1 MESMMTEKEKMLAG
15 EHYHSRDPEL
25 IAMYHRCRKLLR
37 EFGEAG
43 SEDADRKQDI
53 LSRLLGRVG
62 ENVWIEAPF
71 FCDYGSNIFIGDN
84 VFINYNTLLLDCN
97 RIVIGNNVLIGPA
110 VQVCTATHPIAA
122 RERVVATRDSS
133 GNTAGYLTCAHPVAI
148 GDNCWIGS
156 GTVILPGVTIGD
168 NTTVGAGSVVNKSL
182 PANVLAAG
190 NPCRVIREI

>member
-1 MESMMTEKEKMLAG
+1 MDLLKTEKEKMLSG
-15 EHYHSRDPEL
+15 EYYHSRDPEL

-37 EFGEAG
+37 EFGEAS
-43 SEDADRKQDI
+43 SEDAELKRDI
-53 LSRLLGRVG
+53 LTRLLGRVG

-84 VFINYNTLLLDCN
+84 VFINYNVLLLDCN
-97 RIVIGNNVLIGPA
+97 RIAIGNNVLIGPT

-122 RERVVATRDSS
+122 RERVVPTRDGS
-133 GNTAGYLTCAHPVAI
+133 GQTAGYHTCAHPVSI

-156 GTVILPGVTIGD
+156 GTIILPGVTIGE

-182 PANVLAAG
+182 PANVLAVG
-190 NPCRVIREI
+190 NPCAIG